1 MAFGA
6 DDLSVNGN
14 FKKVSNDFDYT
25 TRADN
30 DYNSK
35 FALNWTAQ
43 SYIPTG
49 SPATF
54 ACNELHWASLTF

>member
-25 TRADN
+25 TTRADN

-35 FALNWTAQ
+35 FALN
-43 SYIPTG
+43 
-49 SPATF
+49 
-54 ACNELHWASLTF
+54 